1 MVRIVCAKAS
11 EVGSVRIVCAK
22 ASEVGSGCYEA
33 AVYSLCRGHKL
44 GAKFKT
50 GSVQDWVNYE
60 SRLVQTEQVGRLGD
74 CVVASPRLAQKEERL
89 MVTVEEASRT
99 EVAAAAAA
107 AAVTAAVEE
116 EEKAASPAAKAVD
129 TANIASD
136 VAHT

>member
-1 MVRIVCAKAS
+1 M
-11 EVGSVRIVCAK
+11 
-22 ASEVGSGCYEA
+22 
-33 AVYSLCRGHKL
+33 
-44 GAKFKT
+44 GAKFNT
-50 GSVQDWVNYE
+50 GSAQDWVNYE